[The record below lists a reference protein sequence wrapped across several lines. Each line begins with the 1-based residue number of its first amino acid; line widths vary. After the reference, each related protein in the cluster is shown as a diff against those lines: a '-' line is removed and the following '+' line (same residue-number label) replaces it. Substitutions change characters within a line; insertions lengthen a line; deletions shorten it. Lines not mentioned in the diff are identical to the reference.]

1 MDASLKWLSC
11 AIIHVL
17 FCSACQVYYISR
29 ANLKTANKQYSNVN
43 NNYEMTLN
51 PDSVIELCTDES
63 DLPTWSFDFKK
74 LKDLAQVEPAS
85 IIGKFNNKLV
95 LLN

>member
-1 MDASLKWLSC
+1 MF
-11 AIIHVL
+11 I
-17 FCSACQVYYISR
+17 FSACQVYYISR

-74 LKDLAQVEPAS
+74 LKDLAQVETAS
-85 IIGKFNNKLV
+85 IIGKFNTCVAQLKILQI
-95 LLN
+95 LLGTKSLPN